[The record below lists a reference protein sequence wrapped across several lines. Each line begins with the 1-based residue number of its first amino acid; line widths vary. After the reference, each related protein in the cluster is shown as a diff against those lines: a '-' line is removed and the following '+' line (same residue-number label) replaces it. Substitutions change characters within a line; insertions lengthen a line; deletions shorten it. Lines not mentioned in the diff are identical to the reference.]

1 MHFVWHLSVTD
12 LVQSVRFSIVDA
24 VIYLCWAV
32 ADYVLIGHVSAR
44 YGETG
49 QVTLAVGISL
59 IEFGVIFDVT
69 DPELK
74 IDGLSSFVINGLLT
88 AQKEKVYLTTT
99 GYNRNM
105 IRFSKT

>member
-1 MHFVWHLSVTD
+1 MLDDALTGESCVRLSERVD
-12 LVQSVRFSIVDA
+12 QALREHGFSDRSA
-24 VIYLCWAV
+24 TQAALFTEE
-32 ADYVLIGHVSAR
+32 IGL
-44 YGETG
+44 T
-49 QVTLAVGISL
+49 L
-59 IEFGVIFDVT
+59 IERDSGIIFDVT